1 MNDNE
6 TFNYT
11 YSAKEQEEINAIRK
25 KYAELDKQEDK
36 MEQLR
41 RLDASVTKKATA
53 VALIIGVIGALV
65 MGLGMSLVMT
75 ELSAA
80 FGLSEKT
87 AMISGIV
94 IGGIGMIPV
103 VLSYPVYNIIV
114 KAERKKLAPEILKL
128 AEELTR

>member
-25 KYAELDKQEDK
+25 KYADLDKQEDK

>member
-75 ELSAA
+75 ELSTA
-80 FGLSEKT
+80 FGLSKKT

-103 VLSYPVYNIIV
+103 VLSYPMYNIIV
-114 KAERKKLAPEILKL
+114 KAERRKLAPEILKL

>member
-53 VALIIGVIGALV
+53 VAIAMGVIGALI
-65 MGLGMSLVMT
+65 MGFGMSLVMT
-75 ELSAA
+75 DLSTAL
-80 FGLSEKT
+80 GLSEKT
-87 AMISGIV
+87 AMIAGVV
-94 IGGIGMIPV
+94 IGFIGMIPV
-103 VLSYPVYNIIV
+103 MLSYPVHNVIT
-114 KAERKKLAPEILKL
+114 KAEREKIAPEILRL
-128 AEELTR
+128 AEELLK

>member
-1 MNDNE
+1 MNNNE

-53 VALIIGVIGALV
+53 VAIAMGVIGALI
-65 MGLGMSLVMT
+65 MGFGMSLVMT
-75 ELSAA
+75 DLSTGAWFVRKDGNDSGCCYRFYRNDSGDA
-80 FGLSEKT
+80 F
-87 AMISGIV
+87 ISC
-94 IGGIGMIPV
+94 
-103 VLSYPVYNIIV
+103 
-114 KAERKKLAPEILKL
+114 A
-128 AEELTR
+128 